1 MKTTTTLML
10 ATVTVLTLGVG
21 SAMAQSEVPSGA
33 AGDFFSQQRQAAPKT
48 VKNWWGRVQA
58 GASDVEHAHVGHVL
72 PFGGDRTTLANP
84 G

>member
-1 MKTTTTLML
+1 MKTKTTFML
-10 ATVTVLTLGVG
+10 AAMTALTLGVG
-21 SAMAQSEVPSGA
+21 SAMAQSEVPSSA
-33 AGDFFSQQRQAAPKT
+33 AGDYFSQQRHAAPKT

-72 PFGGDRTTLANP
+72 PFDGDYTTLANP